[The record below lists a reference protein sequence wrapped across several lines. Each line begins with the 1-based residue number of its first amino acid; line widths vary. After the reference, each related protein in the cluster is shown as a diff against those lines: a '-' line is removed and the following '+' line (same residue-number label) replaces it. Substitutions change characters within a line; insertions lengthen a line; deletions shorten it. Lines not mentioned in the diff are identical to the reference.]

1 MRVHHYGVW
10 GDSSDVERARATLRL
25 KFSTDGG
32 GGCYDA
38 RNPCQTYP
46 NTLVSGR
53 SPILNTEQLF
63 EALDD

>member
-1 MRVHHYGVW
+1 MKVDHYGVW
-10 GDSSDVERARATLRL
+10 GDSSDMERARATLRS

-32 GGCYDA
+32 RCYDA

-53 SPILNTEQLF
+53 GPILNTEQLF